1 MPSRKRTK
9 GRERKA
15 KKAEVEAENDKIL
28 VRRIWK
34 GWARGE
40 NEKNEKIV
48 HCSHGLN
55 VTIPDDGHPVSN
67 FIDSLF
73 FAKSLKNVFEMHPQL
88 FNNES
93 YQEMAINLLVSIA
106 VTNLLQPQ
114 RYDGLANFAYAIV
127 MLENCN
133 ETNDFNSVVCK
144 QPVSA
149 KIRDLKDSSND
160 RDLLKFFSKRM
171 KCS

>member
-9 GRERKA
+9 GKERKA
-15 KKAEVEAENDKIL
+15 KKAELEAENDKIL

-55 VTIPDDGHPVSN
+55 LNVTIPDDGHPVSK

-73 FAKSLKNVFEMHPQL
+73 FAKKLKNVFEMHPQL
-88 FNNES
+88 FNNET
-93 YQEMAINLLVSIA
+93 YREMAATLLVSIA
-106 VTNLLQPQ
+106 VTTLLHHPPNDDNEHAWSPGTLV
-114 RYDGLANFAYAIV
+114 YDTTAEG
-127 MLENCN
+127 
-133 ETNDFNSVVCK
+133 S
-144 QPVSA
+144 
-149 KIRDLKDSSND
+149 
-160 RDLLKFFSKRM
+160 
-171 KCS
+171 KCSVRHH